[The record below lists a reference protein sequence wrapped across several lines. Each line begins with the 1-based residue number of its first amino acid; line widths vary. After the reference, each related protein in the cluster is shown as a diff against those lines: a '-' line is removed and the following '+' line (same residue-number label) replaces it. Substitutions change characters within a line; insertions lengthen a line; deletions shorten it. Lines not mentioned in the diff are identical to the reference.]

1 MHRELIPDEML
12 RKRERAYPGH
22 MDLGRTLPHCGS
34 GTGSVDS
41 QTRTAHLADP
51 FALLGAS
58 EVHRVLSGVKQHQ
71 QYRPRI

>member
-1 MHRELIPDEML
+1 MHRELIPDEMFR
-12 RKRERAYPGH
+12 RKEKAYPGSV
-22 MDLGRTLPHCGS
+22 DSGRCGS
-34 GTGSVDS
+34 GAGFVDS

-71 QYRPRI
+71 LYRPRI

>member
-12 RKRERAYPGH
+12 RKRGRAYPGH
-22 MDLGRTLPHCGS
+22 VDLGRCGY

-71 QYRPRI
+71 LYRPRI